1 MRWCTFDGKKP
12 SAWLSVYFRKIVTQS
27 LVMSQFVSIC
37 CMCHSLLACVCTFS
51 TSNWQ
56 LIGNLVQVGGM
67 CRLKIILSF
76 AAFTLHLLN
85 LSVTALHGTRFCVGN
100 SVRESGPA
108 PPSMFNIPPSGT
120 LEIKILVLQ
129 SLKLCSSESATQHL
143 NREECGL
150 SWIKWLTMKTLAE
163 KLLPA
168 LRIAHMHNGLKISI
182 TDSSW
187 RLHKISR
194 RWS

>member
-120 LEIKILVLQ
+120 LEIKILVHEDLGRKTPACLENCPYAQWFEDLHHRLQ
-129 SLKLCSSESATQHL
+129 LASGVG
-143 NREECGL
+143 NR
-150 SWIKWLTMKTLAE
+150 
-163 KLLPA
+163 
-168 LRIAHMHNGLKISI
+168 
-182 TDSSW
+182 
-187 RLHKISR
+187 
-194 RWS
+194 